1 MTSIWEIVVMS
12 ALFFAI
18 GFRAGVEAHAY
29 IVHDRK
35 RKENSSASCQK
46 RECLLYFGV
55 YNKRKEITN
64 GIHSSKLPPDE
75 G

>member
-1 MTSIWEIVVMS
+1 MTSILEIVVMS

-35 RKENSSASCQK
+35 KK
-46 RECLLYFGV
+46 G
-55 YNKRKEITN
+55 K
-64 GIHSSKLPPDE
+64 
-75 G
+75 